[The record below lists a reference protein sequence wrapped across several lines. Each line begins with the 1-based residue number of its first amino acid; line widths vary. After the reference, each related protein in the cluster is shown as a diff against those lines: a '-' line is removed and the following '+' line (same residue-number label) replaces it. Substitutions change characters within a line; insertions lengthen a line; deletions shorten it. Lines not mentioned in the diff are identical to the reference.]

1 MMKFTFTMQEGCY
14 RNYLEIAEC
23 LMRYGG
29 LTWSESEKAVN
40 EQFGGLRASPN
51 DDPEL
56 DFHDNPYHHAM
67 FILHQDRAR
76 AEGYIWWKDP
86 KWERTPLLLRRRW
99 FGEPHLPPPTS
110 RPPELTEDS
119 VAFSFSVEGPGKDF
133 FLLIVEYVV
142 RYGDKSIP
150 EAVETL
156 NEYVMRREALG
167 ETPEWTRETPYFWAM
182 GIVHEERMATE
193 GYDWTKDPKFYPPPP
208 PR

>member
-14 RNYLEIAEC
+14 DGYLEIAEC

-29 LTWSESEKAVN
+29 LTWIESEKAVN
-40 EQFGGLRASPN
+40 EYFERFRALPD

-56 DFHDNPYHHAM
+56 DFHDSSYDHAM
-67 FILHQDRAR
+67 FILHRDAR
-76 AEGYIWWKDP
+76 AKGYMWWHDP
-86 KWERTPLLLRRRW
+86 KWKELPQVLRERW
-99 FGEPHLPPPTS
+99 FGKPNVGPPTS

-133 FLLIVEYVV
+133 FVLIVEYVV
-142 RYGDKSIP
+142 RYGNKSIP
-150 EAVETL
+150 EAVEML

-167 ETPEWTRETPYFWAM
+167 ETPEWTRDTPYFWAM
-182 GIVHEERMATE
+182 GIVHEDRMATE

-208 PR
+208 SR